1 MAMSMPSADI
11 VRAAMPSACDAWVV
25 AFSGGPDSTALL
37 HLAWQSGWPTRAVHI
52 HHGLQALADEWVQH
66 CQAICQ
72 GWGIE
77 LTVVYVSPQAGGGGV
92 EANARALRYAALGDN
107 VMPHECVIT
116 AHHADDQAETLL
128 LRMLRGTGPK
138 GLVGVQPQRRFN
150 VGWLARPLLGFK
162 RAALQAYNQTHVLS
176 SVVDP
181 TNATGVAARSYLRQ
195 QVMPALEAR
204 WPELSQSLGQLAR
217 LSAENQTVLDTLL
230 DERLALICADSTGPL
245 SVSALAQQ
253 PQAMQHALIRRWL
266 DQASMRPPNARR
278 LNSGLEDL
286 LNAGADRHPQL
297 SWSEGCI
304 ARHGRWL
311 FRLPAQWPITP
322 EPVVLTPAREV
333 TWGELGQ
340 VSWLADAP
348 VGMSLR
354 LRTAQPG
361 DRMRWSGR
369 AQRAVKEILREARI
383 PPWWRSRVALVEA
396 DNGELL
402 GIAGIGLSAAGQARL
417 GDAQRLTWQLFVP
430 TDGPDWAYLQA
441 PA

>member
-1 MAMSMPSADI
+1 MALSMPSAETM
-11 VRAAMPSACDAWVV
+11 RAAMPSACDAWVV

-37 HLAWQSGWPTRAVHI
+37 HLAWQSGWPTRAVHV
-52 HHGLQALADEWVQH
+52 HHGLQVQADEWVQH

-72 GWGIE
+72 RWGIE
-77 LTVVYVSPQAGGGGV
+77 LTVLYVVPQAGTGGV
-92 EANARALRYAALGDN
+92 EASARDLRYAALGDN
-107 VMPHECVIT
+107 AMPNECAIT

-138 GLVGVQPQRRFN
+138 GLVGVQAQRRFN
-150 VGWLARPLLGFK
+150 AGWLARPLLGFK
-162 RAALQAYNQTHVLS
+162 REALQAYNQTHDLN

-181 TNATGVAARSYLRQ
+181 SNTTGVAARSYLRQ
-195 QVMPALEAR
+195 QVMPALKAR
-204 WPELSQSLGQLAR
+204 WPELTQSLGQLAR
-217 LSAENQTVLDTLL
+217 LSAENQSVLNTLL
-230 DERLALICADSTGPL
+230 DERLARIGADSTGPL
-245 SVSALAQQ
+245 LVSALAQQ
-253 PQAMQHALIRRWL
+253 PKAMQHALTRRWL
-266 DQASMRPPNARR
+266 EQASMRAPNAKR
-278 LNSGLEDL
+278 LQFGLEDL

-322 EPVVLTPAREV
+322 EPVALTPAQAV

-340 VSWLADAP
+340 VSWLDDASA
-348 VGMSLR
+348 GMSLR
-354 LRTAQPG
+354 LRAAQPG
-361 DRMRWSGR
+361 DRVRWSGT
-369 AQRAVKEILREARI
+369 AQRALKAIFREARI
-383 PPWWRSRVALVEA
+383 PPWWRSRVALIEA
-396 DNGELL
+396 DDGELL

-430 TDGPDWAYLQA
+430 AGGPDWAYMQA